1 MNHIDLVRQII
12 KVILILSL
20 IKTTRTPGPDTYTNK
35 ETMQLRPFITIK
47 GNFDVRLL
55 IHLKV

>member
-35 ETMQLRPFITIK
+35 ETMQLRL
-47 GNFDVRLL
+47 V